1 MANIKQFLDGI
12 SASKE
17 LIRSKA
23 LDMGV
28 QPPEGYEPLTTESNL
43 ATVAAAIG
51 NIQVQHEDIAY
62 NVSKSSN
69 GASLGGGQF
78 YAGTI
83 TLGFEEDEQYYN
95 TPVYADS
102 EETTTYEADDDK
114 LITKFSVRPVPTVD
128 LETISASEII
138 SDGNT
143 DKYTRIFAPVEGTVD
158 KYGNA
163 VKHYLKS
170 LEIQKVMLGE
180 YEFTTSSI
188 YTFDDLYD
196 ANRED
201 DIVID
206 KTAIAK
212 AKDQSFDWSGVDK
225 VTIPKPSPSYRNK
238 TVDIYNDELQLDE
251 SNEVKDFEFTVD
263 SGMIYESEFKVEV
276 LDLYNALAAI

>member
-17 LIRSKA
+17 LIRDKA

-180 YEFTTSSI
+180 YSAVYSDV
-188 YTFDDLYD
+188 FDPE
-196 ANRED
+196 REE

-206 KTAIAK
+206 KDDLTK
-212 AKDQSFDWSGVDK
+212 PSGEVFEWSGVNK
-225 VTIPKPSPSYRNK
+225 VTIPKPNPTPRNK

-251 SNEVKDFEFTVD
+251 SNEVKDFEFDVEA
-263 SGMIYESEFKVEV
+263 GMISKSEFKVEV
-276 LDLYNALAAI
+276 LALYNALAEI